1 MSKLPLKT
9 YDDPI
14 LRAKA
19 KPIAQITPEIVQ
31 LAHDMIETM
40 IASNGVGLAANQ
52 IGQLIRIFIIRD
64 ERMGEGE
71 DDTVLGPPEV
81 IINPTLSNFS
91 KEKCSM
97 LEGCLSLPGLH
108 VEVSRPKDL
117 DIRYQNLKGEWIEE
131 KLTNFRARVVMHEND
146 HLDGLMIIHRIPK
159 ADLKKV
165 EPELLAIK
173 RKYHPI

>member
-1 MSKLPLKT
+1 
-9 YDDPI
+9 
-14 LRAKA
+14 
-19 KPIAQITPEIVQ
+19 
-31 LAHDMIETM
+31 
-40 IASNGVGLAANQ
+40 
-52 IGQLIRIFIIRD
+52 
-64 ERMGEGE
+64 
-71 DDTVLGPPEV
+71 
-81 IINPTLSNFS
+81 
-91 KEKCSM
+91 
-97 LEGCLSLPGLH
+97 LPGLH